1 MGYVPGFTNDVFLS
15 YAHGDDPTWIQAFE
29 QSLGRSVRDRLGQ
42 DIHVWQ
48 DVKRLR
54 VGQNWQTE
62 IGDAITSAA
71 AFVSILSPCYQNS
84 DWCSRELSRFLLPTG
99 SPEAVKLG
107 DLYRFL
113 KVVRIPWENNDH
125 ERFFEALE
133 FLPFF
138 KKVDG
143 PEEFTGFRPNS
154 DEFDDAVKK
163 VAATIAALLRTM
175 RRGLQMVFVASPAD
189 DVLDPWAA
197 VRTQLRD
204 DKYDVRPDG
213 RLSAGFGD
221 SIILRDID
229 KAVLTVHLLGPSYD
243 PFAERQM
250 KLAADEGKRQLIWC
264 AKGTDQ
270 EALVDPRQWKLLES
284 IRKRDGLATNLDW
297 LSGSVREMITVLQLT
312 LRPKPAEIPMSA
324 GASAR
329 IYLLHDPTTRSDAAF
344 AQQIQSELQGK
355 EKMEV
360 VFPPSGATSQTAHDQ
375 LLQSSDGLLLYWDQA
390 PETWFDQ
397 YVKDVLFLGK
407 KAKARSKA
415 CMLNDPSQLDGY
427 PISVIRR
434 SQEFKIGDL
443 EPFMK
448 PLR

>member
-1 MGYVPGFTNDVFLS
+1 MGYVPGFANDVFLS

-29 QSLGRSVRDRLGQ
+29 QSLGRAVRDRLGQ
-42 DIHVWQ
+42 EVQVWQ
-48 DVKRLR
+48 DLKRLR
-54 VGQNWQTE
+54 VGNDWQTE
-62 IGDAITSAA
+62 IGEAITSAA
-71 AFVSILSPCYQNS
+71 AFVAILSPSYQNS
-84 DWCSRELSRFLLPTG
+84 DYCSRELTRFLAPNG
-99 SPEAVKLG
+99 SVDSIKIG

-113 KVVRIPWENNDH
+113 KIVRIPWENNDH
-125 ERFFEALE
+125 ESFYPDLQ

-138 KKVDG
+138 KKMDG
-143 PEEFTGFRPNS
+143 PEEFAGLRPNS
-154 DEFDDAVKK
+154 DEFNDAVVK
-163 VAATIAALLRTM
+163 VAASVANLLRTM

-189 DVLDPWAA
+189 DVLDPWTA
-197 VRTQLRD
+197 VRSQLRD

-213 RLSAGFGD
+213 RLNAGYAD
-221 SIILRDID
+221 KVILRDVD

-243 PFAERQM
+243 AFAERQM
-250 KLAADEGKRQLIWC
+250 KLASDAGKRQLIWF

-270 EALVDPRQWKLLES
+270 EAQVEPRQWKLLDS
-284 IRKRDGLATNLDW
+284 IRKRDGLAANFDW
-297 LSGSVREMITVLQLT
+297 LSGTVREMIAVLQGT
-312 LRPKPAEIPMSA
+312 LRPKPAEIPVSA

-329 IYLLHDPTTRSDAAF
+329 IYLLHDPTTRSDAVF
-344 AQQIQSELQGK
+344 AQQIQSEIQGK

-360 VFPPSGATSQTAHDQ
+360 VFPPSGATSRAVHEQ

-407 KAKARSKA
+407 KAKVRSKV
-415 CMLNDPSQLDGY
+415 CLLNDPSQLEGY
-427 PISVIRR
+427 PIPIIRK
-434 SQEFKIGDL
+434 SQEFKIADL